1 MKRRSVAIV
10 GMGGIGGVVA
20 GCLRDADRVDVIGCG
35 KVPLDHL
42 VVERPEGTVDV
53 PLRTLA
59 DPASAHVV
67 DWVLLAT
74 KAHQTASTAPW
85 LARLCGPGTRVA
97 TLQNGIAH
105 AQRVAPFAGPAR
117 VVPAIV
123 YYNGERLA
131 PDRVRLRHAGQYDLA
146 VADDAD
152 GRDFAALLEGTPLR
166 VMLAADVGTLFWRK
180 LLLNVVAN
188 PLTALTLRRQ
198 EVLRRDDMQQLGLA
212 LLREAVAVA
221 RADGAQL
228 ADDEPERALATLLT
242 YPPDAGTSMYFD
254 RLAGRSFEVDALTG
268 AVVDAG
274 ERLGVPT
281 PLNRAML
288 TLLHALEE
296 APPAT

>member
-1 MKRRSVAIV
+1 
-10 GMGGIGGVVA
+10 MGGIGGVVA
-20 GCLRDADRVDVIGCG
+20 GCLRAADRVDVVGCG
-35 KVPLDHL
+35 KVALDHL
-42 VVERPEGTVDV
+42 VLERPEGTVDV
-53 PLRTLA
+53 ALRTLA
-59 DPASAHVV
+59 DPAQAHVV

-85 LARLCGPGTRVA
+85 LARLCGSTTRVA

-105 AQRVAPFAGPAR
+105 AERVGPHAGPAR

-131 PDRVRLRHAGQYDLA
+131 ADRVRLRYAGDYDLA

-152 GRDFAALLEGTPLR
+152 GRAFAALLEGTPLR
-166 VMLAADVGTLFWRK
+166 VLLAGDLATLFWRK
-180 LLLNVVAN
+180 LLLNIVAN
-188 PLTALTLRRQ
+188 PITALTLRRQ
-198 EVLRRDDMQQLGLA
+198 EVLRRNDMRELGLA
-212 LLREAVAVA
+212 LLREAVVVA

-228 ADDEPERALATLLT
+228 SDDEPERALATLLT

-274 ERLGVPT
+274 NRLGVPT

-288 TLLHALEE
+288 SLLHALED
-296 APPAT
+296 APRAG